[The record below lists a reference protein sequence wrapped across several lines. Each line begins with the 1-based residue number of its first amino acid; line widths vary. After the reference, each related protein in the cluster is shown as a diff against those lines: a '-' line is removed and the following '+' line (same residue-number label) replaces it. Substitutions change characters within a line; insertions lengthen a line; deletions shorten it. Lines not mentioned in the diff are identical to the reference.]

1 MTTAQ
6 THTTLV
12 LAADQP
18 DHLAEFYS
26 ALLDTRAQQGLQ
38 SQHWRLA
45 WPGGGRLE
53 IYAPSSR
60 RPQPRSTGRL
70 ALCLQRS
77 SSAEDRLQDLQA
89 WVTRAVDLGATA
101 QEAPRLESFG
111 AEAWLCDPEGNRLLL
126 LVC

>member
-1 MTTAQ
+1 MSTAQ
-6 THTTLV
+6 TDTTLV

-18 DHLAEFYS
+18 QRLAGFY
-26 ALLDTRAQQGLQ
+26 ATLLGSEAQQGLA
-38 SQHWRLA
+38 SSHWRLA

-53 IYAPSSR
+53 IYAPSSQ
-60 RPQPRSTGRL
+60 RPQPRSPGRL

-77 SSAEDRLQDLQA
+77 SPAEERLPELQA
-89 WVTRAVDLGATA
+89 WVAQALALGATA

-111 AEAWLCDPEGNRLLL
+111 AEAWIADPEGNRLLL